1 MPRGTQHDMDN
12 PISIVEFCAG
22 YGGLGLG
29 IKRVLGERLRA
40 VAYCEL
46 EGFAQANLVS
56 KMEAGHLDAAPI
68 WTDLLTF
75 PYQDF
80 HGLVDIAAAGIPCQ
94 PHSLAGKRA
103 GGSDKRFLFGDW
115 LDGLEKM
122 RPRLIFIENVEG
134 FLSSHMPDG
143 TLCVTYTVERL
154 EKMGYRVE
162 AGVFSAA
169 EVGAPHQRK
178 RVFILAVAHEFVAG
192 LEGLTGHVTDRD
204 QPGRVDAEAHGPAC
218 TGGVWPSRPG
228 EPQHEW
234 EPPRVV
240 GNASLGQDDG
250 REPGDVGGAQQC
262 GQRGDDA
269 AGCASEGVGDPASR
283 GLGIERDAS
292 RSERG
297 GHADGT
303 DAGVADT
310 SSLDRRG
317 REPRTGRREWGTV
330 DAAAGHEGVVGQA
343 ESPLGG
349 DTDGSPG
356 RLDYAELCQ
365 SCDSRTDELRLL
377 GNGVVPATAAKAFA
391 TLMGQLQ

>member
-1 MPRGTQHDMDN
+1 MDN

-178 RVFILAVAHEFVAG
+178 RVFILAYNQCERIEELRRQIAG
-192 LEGLTGHVTDRD
+192 ASEYPPPLAQPYYWPSPISTEARQGFQNRNNGMKGTQKSLTTVVVET
-204 QPGRVDAEAHGPAC
+204 HGPAAPAN
-218 TGGVWPSRPG
+218 PSTSGSRQERPTTL
-228 EPQHEW
+228 PALPTDTAHE
-234 EPPRVV
+234 
-240 GNASLGQDDG
+240 
-250 REPGDVGGAQQC
+250 
-262 GQRGDDA
+262 
-269 AGCASEGVGDPASR
+269 
-283 GLGIERDAS
+283 
-292 RSERG
+292 
-297 GHADGT
+297 
-303 DAGVADT
+303 T
-310 SSLDRRG
+310 SSRNETRAWSTPQAHDAIG
-317 REPRTGRREWGTV
+317 RSDTQKEKHGSKHGCRCLAQDVKASSGKLNPRWVE
-330 DAAAGHEGVVGQA
+330 
-343 ESPLGG
+343 
-349 DTDGSPG
+349 
-356 RLDYAELCQ
+356 
-365 SCDSRTDELRLL
+365 
-377 GNGVVPATAAKAFA
+377 
-391 TLMGQLQ
+391 TLMGLPVGWTMPSCASPAILAPMNSDCSAMASSQP